1 MDQNKIPEAPRPP
14 GRRAAPRSSGW
25 GKRLALVCGLT
36 ALALGGG
43 AMLLTLFL
51 GGKQPPPPVT
61 FSYRDQILTA
71 IDGLAVNRYGT
82 EGFSTD
88 PLGRVS
94 YERDGLL
101 AKAGIDVSFYQGEI
115 DWQAVAADGVD
126 FALIR
131 LGYRGYT
138 EGGLFLDSFYKANIQ
153 GALEA
158 GLEVGVYFFSQAI
171 TPQEGME
178 EAQFVLDAL
187 ADCDITYP
195 VVFDLSLIHI

>member
-126 FALIR
+126 FALP
-131 LGYRGYT
+131 GHHPP
-138 EGGLFLDSFYKANIQ
+138 GGD
-153 GALEA
+153 GGGPVRA
-158 GLEVGVYFFSQAI
+158 GRPG
-171 TPQEGME
+171 
-178 EAQFVLDAL
+178 
-187 ADCDITYP
+187 
-195 VVFDLSLIHI
+195 

>member
-1 MDQNKIPEAPRPP
+1 MVCYNSAKCGLLPHTGPDNEVRSWTRTKYQRRLVPQ

-82 EGFSTD
+82 EGFLHRSTG
-88 PLGRVS
+88 P
-94 YERDGLL
+94 
-101 AKAGIDVSFYQGEI
+101 
-115 DWQAVAADGVD
+115 GV
-126 FALIR
+126 L
-131 LGYRGYT
+131 
-138 EGGLFLDSFYKANIQ
+138 
-153 GALEA
+153 
-158 GLEVGVYFFSQAI
+158 
-171 TPQEGME
+171 
-178 EAQFVLDAL
+178 
-187 ADCDITYP
+187 
-195 VVFDLSLIHI
+195 